1 MEKYLNVTLSNTTMM
16 ALFVHISCM
25 IERIIRNQTL
35 ETPPNN
41 FKETAQSLETIK
53 NIRRSLRLLEKIY
66 NIKIPITEIKYI
78 YDLIFDTQNSN
89 LEITNTEDF

>member
-1 MEKYLNVTLSNTTMM
+1 
-16 ALFVHISCM
+16 M
-25 IERIIRNQTL
+25 IERIIRNQIL

-41 FKETAQSLETIK
+41 FKETVQSLEAIK
-53 NIRRSLRLLEKIY
+53 NIRRSLRLLERIY

>member
-1 MEKYLNVTLSNTTMM
+1 MDKYLNVTLSNTTMM

-25 IERIIRNQTL
+25 IERIIRNQML

-41 FKETAQSLETIK
+41 FKETAQSVKTIK
-53 NIRRSLRLLEKIY
+53 NIRRSLRQLERIY